1 MKILGVDPSLK
12 ATGYGLIE
20 VNKFSSGTVA
30 KWPDARH
37 RRVTAEASFLDAA
50 QANEEIAPQVGVLRQ
65 SPSRQ
70 VKLLEVGT
78 IEPRSKDSL
87 PNKISK
93 IYRHLDDIIAQ
104 YAPDVMVLEKL
115 YAHYKHPTTACILG
129 HARGVMCLL
138 CAQRKVKLVEHS
150 VKRIRK
156 ALLGNGNASKEQA
169 RDVVAHI
176 LKFDPGQ
183 VTLDASDALALALGY
198 AHLDR
203 Y

>member
-1 MKILGVDPSLK
+1 
-12 ATGYGLIE
+12 
-20 VNKFSSGTVA
+20 
-30 KWPDARH
+30 
-37 RRVTAEASFLDAA
+37 
-50 QANEEIAPQVGVLRQ
+50 
-65 SPSRQ
+65 
-70 VKLLEVGT
+70 
-78 IEPRSKDSL
+78 
-87 PNKISK
+87 
-93 IYRHLDDIIAQ
+93 
-104 YAPDVMVLEKL
+104 
-115 YAHYKHPTTACILG
+115 
-129 HARGVMCLL
+129 MCLL